1 MLKIKRFGLIGRNI
15 DYSFSRQY
23 FSKKFKKQNLTYCK
37 YVNCDINDINDFKKI
52 KSKDFSGFNVTI
64 PYKEKIINLL
74 DFVDE
79 SAKEIGAVNT
89 IKIKKGKL
97 IGYNTDYLGFL
108 KTIDGFNF
116 TKAAILGSGGASKA
130 IAFAL
135 RTKKIPYIIFS
146 RKLNPT
152 FYKYSAQKKYIPKCD
167 LIINTTPLG
176 TFPNVNDCPPLDF
189 KNISEKN
196 FCYDLIYN
204 PKKTKFLKKS
214 EKLGAKIMN
223 GLKMLENQAEESW
236 NIWNS

>member
-1 MLKIKRFGLIGRNI
+1 MQKTKKFGLLGRNI

-23 FSKKFKKQNLTYCK
+23 FSNKFKKQNLTFCE
-37 YVNCDINDINDFKKI
+37 YVNCDIEDIKDFKKI
-52 KSKDFSGFNVTI
+52 KSKDFNGFNVTT
-64 PYKEKIINLL
+64 PYKEKIIKFL
-74 DFVDE
+74 DIIDD

-97 IGYNTDYLGFL
+97 IGYNTDYMGFL

-116 TKAAILGSGGASKA
+116 TRAAILGSGGASKA

-135 RTKKIPYIIFS
+135 RTKKIPYMVFS

-152 FYKYSAQKKYIPKCD
+152 FYKYSSQKKYIPKCD

-176 TFPNVNDCPPLDF
+176 TFPNLKDCPPLDF
-189 KNISEKN
+189 KYISKRN

-204 PKKTKFLKKS
+204 PTKTKFLQKS

>member
-23 FSKKFKKQNLTYCK
+23 FSKKFKKQNLTDHE
-37 YVNCDINDINDFKKI
+37 YVNCDIEDIKDFKKI
-52 KSKDFSGFNVTI
+52 KSKDFNGFNVTT
-64 PYKEKIINLL
+64 PYKEKIINFL
-74 DFVDE
+74 DIVDG

-97 IGYNTDYLGFL
+97 IGYNTDYIGFL

-152 FYKYSAQKKYIPKCD
+152 FYKYSSQKKHIPKCD

-189 KNISEKN
+189 KNISEKI

>member
-23 FSKKFKKQNLTYCK
+23 FSKKFKKQNLTYCE
-37 YVNCDINDINDFKKI
+37 YVNCDINDIKDFKKI

-79 SAKEIGAVNT
+79 NAKEIGAVNT

-97 IGYNTDYLGFL
+97 IGYNTDYIGFL

-135 RTKKIPYIIFS
+135 RTKKIPYVIFS
-146 RKLNPT
+146 
-152 FYKYSAQKKYIPKCD
+152 
-167 LIINTTPLG
+167 
-176 TFPNVNDCPPLDF
+176 
-189 KNISEKN
+189 
-196 FCYDLIYN
+196 
-204 PKKTKFLKKS
+204 TK
-214 EKLGAKIMN
+214 
-223 GLKMLENQAEESW
+223 
-236 NIWNS
+236 

>member
-1 MLKIKRFGLIGRNI
+1 MLKTKRFGLIGRNI

-23 FSKKFKKQNLTYCK
+23 FSKKFKKQNLTYCE
-37 YVNCDINDINDFKKI
+37 YVNCDIKDIKDFKKI

-64 PYKEKIINLL
+64 PYKEKIIKFL
-74 DFVDE
+74 DVVDD

-89 IKIKKGKL
+89 IKIKRGKL
-97 IGYNTDYLGFL
+97 IGYNTDYIGFL
-108 KTIDGFNF
+108 KTIIGFNF
-116 TKAAILGSGGASKA
+116 KRAAILGSGGGSKA

-146 RKLNPT
+146 RKLDST
-152 FYKYSAQKKYIPKCD
+152 FYKYSSQKIYIPKCD

-176 TFPNVNDCPPLDF
+176 TFPNLKDCPPLDF

-204 PKKTKFLKKS
+204 PTKTKFLQKS